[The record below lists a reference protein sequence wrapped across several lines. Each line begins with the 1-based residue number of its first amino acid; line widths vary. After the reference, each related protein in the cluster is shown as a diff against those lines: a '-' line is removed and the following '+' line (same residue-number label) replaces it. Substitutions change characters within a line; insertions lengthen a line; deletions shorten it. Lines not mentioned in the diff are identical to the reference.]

1 MLRPESVRLLFKC
14 CLVLFVLSFI
24 SKNEIAQ
31 LSASW
36 GQIAPPLNTLTG
48 KNSLDFTS
56 ILIPEEMLL
65 VAMVTE

>member
-1 MLRPESVRLLFKC
+1 MGTKKIE
-14 CLVLFVLSFI
+14 
-24 SKNEIAQ
+24 
-31 LSASW
+31 
-36 GQIAPPLNTLTG
+36 LTG

>member
-1 MLRPESVRLLFKC
+1 M
-14 CLVLFVLSFI
+14 LFVLSFI